1 MEVKVCLRAVTGIG
15 VEVRMK
21 NDKFEVK
28 FWGVRGS
35 IPVSGP
41 EFEHYGGNTSCI
53 ELTYGGR
60 HLVIDAGTGLR
71 EAAAALTASG
81 AREVDLF
88 FTHSHYD
95 HIIGLPF
102 CDPIYDPNV
111 NVNIWSGHLA
121 GKTSTRELI
130 DQFMRPPWFPV
141 EPDICRAT
149 LIYRDFKPGDV
160 LKPHEGIA
168 IRTAKLNHP
177 GGCVGYRV
185 EWAGRVIAF
194 IYDTE
199 HVAGTLDEAAL
210 SLMQDAD
217 LAIYD
222 ATYTQEE
229 MPRRLGFG
237 HSIWQEGVKLAT
249 KAKAKRLA
257 LFHHAPE
264 RTDAEIN
271 VIEAEAKQSFPGA
284 FAAFDGQVLEIEVK
298 SRKAA

>member
-1 MEVKVCLRAVTGIG
+1 
-15 VEVRMK
+15 
-21 NDKFEVK
+21 VK

-41 EFEHYGGNTSCI
+41 HFERYGGNTSCI
-53 ELTYGGR
+53 EMIYQGR
-60 HLVIDAGTGLR
+60 HVVVDAGTGLR
-71 EAAAALTASG
+71 EAAASLTSSG
-81 AREVDLF
+81 AREVDLL

-121 GKTSTRELI
+121 GKTTTRQLI

-149 LIYRDFKPGDV
+149 LTFHDFKAGDT
-160 LKPHEGIA
+160 LEPHKGIVVH
-168 IRTAKLNHP
+168 TARLNHP
-177 GGCVGYRV
+177 GGCIGYRI
-185 EWAGRVIAF
+185 EWAGRVMAF

-199 HVAGTLDEAAL
+199 HISGSLDQAAL
-210 SLMQDAD
+210 LLMKDAD
-217 LAIYD
+217 LAVYD
-222 ATYTQEE
+222 ATYTEEE

-237 HSIWQEGVKLAT
+237 HSTWQEGVKLAVEANT
-249 KAKAKRLA
+249 KRLA

-264 RTDAEIN
+264 RTDDELDALQ
-271 VIEAEAKQSFPGA
+271 AEAQKSFGGA
-284 FAAFDGQVLEIEVK
+284 FAAFDGQVVEI
-298 SRKAA
+298 